1 MTDVIIEQHGAILEI
16 AMNRPAY
23 KNALTHA
30 MYDEMTAAL
39 ESASTN
45 PATRV
50 VILRGEGG
58 NFTSGNDLKDF
69 QKSPPTDENSPV
81 FRFLSALIRCP
92 KPVLAAVDGVAVG
105 IGTTMLLHCDM
116 AWAADNALFLM
127 PFVNLAVVPEAG
139 SSYLLP
145 RMVGH
150 QRAAEL
156 LMLGERFDTAT
167 AREIGIVNGGLPA
180 GDVLSR
186 VRDRA
191 ATLAAKPPEAVRLT
205 KRLLR
210 QRYGDT
216 LDATLI
222 EEARLFV
229 ERLHSPEFHEAIQ
242 AFFEK
247 RAPDFSR
254 FE

>member
-1 MTDVIIEQHGAILEI
+1 MTDVIIEQHGAIVEI
-16 AMNRPAY
+16 AMNRPSR

-39 ESASTN
+39 ESASTSA
-45 PATRV
+45 ATRV

-69 QKSPPTDENSPV
+69 QKAPPTDENSPV

-116 AWAADNALFLM
+116 AWAADDAMFLM

-156 LMLGERFDTAT
+156 LMFGERFDTAT

-180 GDVLSR
+180 ADVLTH
-186 VRDRA
+186 VRERA

-229 ERLHSPEFHEAIQ
+229 ERLHSPEFHEAID
-242 AFFEK
+242 AFFNK

-254 FE
+254 FD